1 MKHSKI
7 HRRISK
13 YSVSLAVSDHICKLL
28 LVADV
33 EEQSMK
39 PEKEPSYLK
48 AKIKLGTIFT
58 EKNIFES
65 MWVEMRL
72 KLVQNWVLTKC

>member
-1 MKHSKI
+1 M
-7 HRRISK
+7 R
-13 YSVSLAVSDHICKLL
+13 
-28 LVADV
+28 
-33 EEQSMK
+33 

-65 MWVEMRL
+65 TWVEVRL
-72 KLVQNWVLTKC
+72 KLVQIWILKKCRDGDKTGIVFLLYISGPMDYGN